1 MGVEETIKQIACEL
15 EKVASTK
22 TVVGDPITAA
32 GKTIIPISKLTMGF
46 GAGGGEG
53 KKENESGYGGGGG
66 AGAKIEPVAFIMLS
80 EEDAKIFR
88 ISEKGDVGSIL
99 SSLQEVVPD
108 ILEKIKGKTGKNKKE
123 EHSEEKGGRGKEVHE
138 TEVKG
143 HKESDVEKGG
153 CFQ

>member
-32 GKTIIPISKLTMGF
+32 GKTIIPVSKISMGF

-53 KKENESGYGGGGG
+53 KKDTESGFGGGGG

-80 EEDAKIFR
+80 EDDAKIFR
-88 ISEKGDVGSIL
+88 ISEKGDVGAIL
-99 SSLQEVVPD
+99 SSLQEVVPELLD
-108 ILEKIKGKTGKNKKE
+108 KIKGKTGKHKKE
-123 EHSEEKGGRGKEVHE
+123 ESSEAEK
-138 TEVKG
+138 TEVD
-143 HKESDVEKGG
+143 E
-153 CFQ
+153 